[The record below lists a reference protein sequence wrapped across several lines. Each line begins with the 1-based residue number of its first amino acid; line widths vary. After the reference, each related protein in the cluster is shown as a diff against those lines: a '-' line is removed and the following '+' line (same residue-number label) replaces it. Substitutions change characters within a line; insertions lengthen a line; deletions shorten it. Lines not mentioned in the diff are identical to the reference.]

1 VTRPLFEQYKEALR
15 KGHLAARAGKI
26 DAALSAYGEA
36 ARLAPDRAAPHTS
49 SATALHRA
57 GRAADAHASFERALA
72 IAPDDEATLRAR
84 AVVFEESG
92 RSASA
97 AADLER
103 LAEALE
109 GAGRRADALA
119 AARRSVVL
127 TATPARRGL
136 VARLEAPEADR
147 ATPAPAPPAASP
159 PPAAP
164 QTNELPKV
172 AKSSRARATSIQ
184 PAAPPTSKREAS
196 PQPARPSKQAAPKP
210 AVKARV
216 ATEPV
221 EPVEPV
227 ESEAGSPTGPRVD
240 ATEAPVAERVSAE
253 PEAPRRPEPPAEPR
267 VEPSTEPPVTPQAEP
282 HVTPQA
288 EPSVSPP
295 AEAPPDPSI
304 PWPAVD
310 LPSPP
315 PPTPVGPP
323 PNVDT
328 LMADAT
334 ALIDAGDLVAARN
347 VMLAAVAVH
356 RAAGRPDAALDVCLQ
371 LLALAPGDAYVHLA
385 IAGLQLD
392 RGWQTLATEKIALL
406 LRLTALTGDTQAEA
420 DVHALAAERV
430 RDEPPTGVGT
440 H

>member
-1 VTRPLFEQYKEALR
+1 MTRPLFEQYKEALR
-15 KGHLAARAGKI
+15 RGHLAARAGKV

-49 SATALHRA
+49 SATALHHA
-57 GRAADAHASFERALA
+57 GRSADAHASFERALG

-109 GAGRRADALA
+109 GAGRRGDALA
-119 AARRSVVL
+119 AARRAVVL
-127 TATPARRGL
+127 TATPARRRL
-136 VARLEAPEADR
+136 VDRLEAPEADR
-147 ATPAPAPPAASP
+147 AAPAPAPQAASAL
-159 PPAAP
+159 PAAP
-164 QTNELPKV
+164 QTEGLPRA
-172 AKSSRARATSIQ
+172 AKASREAPATPIPPAARTTIKREETLRPPRPPK
-184 PAAPPTSKREAS
+184 PAAP
-196 PQPARPSKQAAPKP
+196 QPPVKP
-210 AVKARV
+210 RV
-216 ATEPV
+216 AS
-221 EPVEPV
+221 EPV
-227 ESEAGSPTGPRVD
+227 ESEAVSPTGGPVE
-240 ATEAPVAERVSAE
+240 ATQAPVAERASVGPKAPQRVDPPAE
-253 PEAPRRPEPPAEPR
+253 PPVKPQLEPPAE
-267 VEPSTEPPVTPQAEP
+267 
-282 HVTPQA
+282 
-288 EPSVSPP
+288 
-295 AEAPPDPSI
+295 PSI

-310 LPSPP
+310 LPSSP

-347 VMLAAVAVH
+347 VMLTAVAVH

-430 RDEPPTGVGT
+430 RDEPPTSVGT